1 MSSLPLPPS
10 LPLALALPLSL
21 SLPHVC
27 VGRWAKI
34 SCGEQFYYLKLDG
47 TKFKCLQLPDEG
59 THVSH
64 EVVQQVELVEE
75 GLEETE
81 QEVAAN
87 NTFQETFAELTTA
100 TATAASA

>member
-1 MSSLPLPPS
+1 M
-10 LPLALALPLSL
+10 
-21 SLPHVC
+21 C

-34 SCGEQFYYLKLDG
+34 SCGEESYYLKLDG

-64 EVVQQVELVEE
+64 EVVEQVELVEE

-81 QEVAAN
+81 QEVAA
-87 NTFQETFAELTTA
+87 TSKFQETFAQLTTA